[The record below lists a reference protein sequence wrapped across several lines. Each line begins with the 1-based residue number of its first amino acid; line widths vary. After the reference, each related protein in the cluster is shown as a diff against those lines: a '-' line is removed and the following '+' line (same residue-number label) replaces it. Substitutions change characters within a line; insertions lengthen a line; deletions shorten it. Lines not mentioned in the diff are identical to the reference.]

1 MKPLTPRDKLVV
13 WGLAVVALLVVFYF
27 YVYTPKIREIN
38 VVSQQLKAA
47 NADLARL
54 QAQAA
59 RKEELDRRVQ
69 QIQHDLQDIEAKL
82 PSAREI
88 PVLLVRLEALAS
100 QVSANLIL
108 IKPGP
113 LQNPQPSA
121 GGQSPQPSRPGAPP
135 APTATISYQTF
146 SLELNVE
153 GSFDVISSF
162 VHGIETFPR
171 FISMTD
177 LRLSPAARVGQIS
190 PERPTLTLGLQA
202 TTYVLPESGGS
213 R

>member
-27 YVYTPKIREIN
+27 YVYTPKTREISK
-38 VVSQQLKAA
+38 VSQQLKAA

-69 QIQHDLQDIEAKL
+69 QIQHDLQDVEAKL

-88 PVLLVRLEALAS
+88 PVLLVRLESLAS

-113 LQNPQPSA
+113 LQNPQQPA
-121 GGQSPQPSRPGAPP
+121 GQPQPSRPGAPA

-177 LRLSPAARVGQIS
+177 LRLSPATRAGQIS
-190 PERPTLTLGLQA
+190 SERTTLNLGLQA

>member
-1 MKPLTPRDKLVV
+1 MKPLTARDKFVV
-13 WGLAVVALLVVFYF
+13 WALAVVGLLVVFYF
-27 YVYTPKIREIN
+27 YVYTPKTREISA
-38 VVSQQLKAA
+38 VSRQLKAA
-47 NADLARL
+47 QADLARL

-69 QIQHDLQDIEAKL
+69 QIQHDLQDTEAKL

-88 PVLLVRLEALAS
+88 PVLLVRLETLAS
-100 QVSANLIL
+100 QVSANLTL

-113 LQNPQPSA
+113 LQTPQQPVGA
-121 GGQSPQPSRPGAPP
+121 PQPSRPGAPP
-135 APTATISYQTF
+135 APATAAISYQTF

-153 GSFDVISSF
+153 GPFDVISSF

-177 LRLSPAARVGQIS
+177 LRLSPTARVGQIS
-190 PERPTLTLGLQA
+190 PTLNLGLQA
-202 TTYVLPESGGS
+202 TSYVLPESGGS

>member
-1 MKPLTPRDKLVV
+1 MKPLSPRDKLVV

-27 YVYTPKIREIN
+27 YVYTPKTREIS

-47 NADLARL
+47 TADLARL

-88 PVLLVRLEALAS
+88 PVLLVRLESLAS

-113 LQNPQPSA
+113 LQNPQQPV
-121 GGQSPQPSRPGAPP
+121 GQPPQPSRPGAPP

-146 SLELNVE
+146 SLELSVE
-153 GSFDVISSF
+153 GPFDVISSF

-177 LRLSPAARVGQIS
+177 LRLSPATRVGQMS
-190 PERPTLTLGLQA
+190 SERPTLNLGLQA

>member
-1 MKPLTPRDKLVV
+1 MKPLTPRDKIVIWALGLVV
-13 WGLAVVALLVVFYF
+13 LIAIFYF
-27 YVYTPKIREIN
+27 YVYTPKTREIS
-38 VVSQQLKAA
+38 VLSQQVKTAQ
-47 NADLARL
+47 ADLARL

-88 PVLLVRLEALAS
+88 PVLLVRLESLAS
-100 QVSANLIL
+100 QTSANLML

-113 LQNPQPSA
+113 LQTPQAPVGGQPPQP
-121 GGQSPQPSRPGAPP
+121 GRPGAPP
-135 APTATISYQTF
+135 AGSTISYQTF
-146 SLELNVE
+146 SLELTVE
-153 GSFDVISSF
+153 GPFDVISSF

-177 LRLSPAARVGQIS
+177 LRLSMALRAGQATTD
-190 PERPTLTLGLQA
+190 RPVLNLGLQA